1 MKADIRLIAA
11 DLDGTLLDS
20 KKRFTLR
27 TINAI
32 RRAAENGVVFVP
44 ATGRSIRLVPRDI
57 IGSDFVWNVITLNG
71 ARIIDLLHQEDI
83 AVNVLDN
90 RTALDIMEFMDG
102 LPVIYECCFDD
113 LNQMG
118 AAHKAKIAD
127 YTVDEET
134 YQMLLKE
141 RAQVPDLKQA
151 VRDWGGP
158 VQKVQFYYPDP
169 SMKPYYLELMKKAFP
184 EISVVSSI
192 VNNVEMT
199 HKKANKGDA
208 LLTVC
213 NYLDIDPARAMAF
226 GDDLNDLGMIRA
238 AGIGVAMG
246 NAYEAVKKEADV
258 IAPTCDEEGV
268 ARVIEELCL

>member
-1 MKADIRLIAA
+1 MKADIRLITA